1 MLTVAADLGIV
12 NRDDLFLY
20 TEVVLVSIALFL
32 IYMAETLMMLDC
44 LGITCESKFF
54 LRDCFLIFLV

>member
-1 MLTVAADLGIV
+1 MLTVVAELGIV

-20 TEVVLVSIALFL
+20 TEVVLVSILLFL
-32 IYMAETLMMLDC
+32 IYMAETLMMIDC

-54 LRDCFLIFLV
+54 SRDRFLIFLV